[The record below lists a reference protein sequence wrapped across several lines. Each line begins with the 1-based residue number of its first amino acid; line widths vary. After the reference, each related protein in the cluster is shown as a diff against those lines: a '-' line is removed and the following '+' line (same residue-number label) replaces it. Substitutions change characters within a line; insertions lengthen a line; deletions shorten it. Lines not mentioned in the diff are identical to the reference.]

1 MKSITVNASG
11 RYEIRLGAGILPSLG
26 TVAKRCVSGRRAM
39 IVTDENV
46 APLYCGA
53 AERSLKAA
61 GFSVDSI
68 VIPPGEES
76 KSFPSIRLS
85 ASASR
90 RSAIRAAIFG
100 RAGRGRRGGSRGL
113 CRGDVP
119 QGNCPDSGS
128 DHAARHAGFFGRRKD
143 GNRPFL
149 REKPG
154 GRVLAARRG
163 DRGYRS
169 PFHAPGARTDRRE
182 RRGCQICAA
191 RPGDLPLLFRARL

>member
-76 KSFPSIRLS
+76 KSFPVYQAVCERL
-85 ASASR
+85 AAERYSR
-90 RSAIRAAIFG
+90 SDFLVALGGGVVGDLAGFAAATYLRGIALIQVPTTLLAMLDSSVGGKTGIDLSCGKNLVGAFWQPAAVIADTDLLSTLPARELTG
-100 RAGRGRRGGSRGL
+100 GRGEA
-113 CRGDVP
+113 VKY
-119 QGNCPDSGS
+119 
-128 DHAARHAGFFGRRKD
+128 A
-143 GNRPFL
+143 
-149 REKPG
+149 
-154 GRVLAARRG
+154 
-163 DRGYRS
+163 
-169 PFHAPGARTDRRE
+169 
-182 RRGCQICAA
+182 
-191 RPGDLPLLFRARL
+191 GDLPLLFRARL

>member
-11 RYEIRLGAGILPSLG
+11 RYEIRLGAGTLPSLG

-76 KSFPSIRLS
+76 KSFPVYQAVCVR
-85 ASASR
+85 
-90 RSAIRAAIFG
+90 
-100 RAGRGRRGGSRGL
+100 
-113 CRGDVP
+113 
-119 QGNCPDSGS
+119 
-128 DHAARHAGFFGRRKD
+128 
-143 GNRPFL
+143 
-149 REKPG
+149 
-154 GRVLAARRG
+154 LAA
-163 DRGYRS
+163 
-169 PFHAPGARTDRRE
+169 E
-182 RRGCQICAA
+182 R
-191 RPGDLPLLFRARL
+191 